1 MRTPTFSTLALL
13 GLTAALAAAPV
24 ALAETSATETVST
37 EPTTTE
43 PSEPGYPPP
52 SPFIHITGDGR
63 PQPGDDIGVVVG
75 CPFAPREAHSP
86 VLDIGAYEQVETPSG
101 INTYVAPA
109 TIDPKTVPGDYPVT
123 AWCGRGQHLKWTFT
137 VYPADASDDGDEATA
152 PSGSG
157 GAEPRQVTRIP
168 KGAPETGGGPESV
181 EPAWFHPVAVS
192 R

>member
-24 ALAETSATETVST
+24 ALAETSATGPTT
-37 EPTTTE
+37 EPT
-43 PSEPGYPPP
+43 EPGYPPP
-52 SPFIHITGDGR
+52 SPFLHITGDGR

-75 CPFAPREAHSP
+75 CPFEPREARSP
-86 VLDIGAYEQVETPSG
+86 VLDIGPYEQVETPSG

-109 TIDPKTVPGDYPVT
+109 TIGLKTVPGDYPVT

-137 VYPADASDDGDEATA
+137 VYPADASDRGDAATA

-157 GAEPRQVTRIP
+157 EAEPRQVIQIP
-168 KGAPETGGGPESV
+168 KGAPETGGGP
-181 EPAWFHPVAVS
+181 ARFAVAVS